1 MSYVQF
7 EAEHSAIKTFTITTT
22 TTTTIHSR
30 GREFVRSPATA
41 RLRNDSGQVVHT
53 DLPRRRLC
61 PLLREAVKH
70 QRYIYLTTTTTTRLV
85 IDCFRGNASAR
96 RAAMLSPYLLR

>member
-22 TTTTIHSR
+22 TTTIHTR

-53 DLPRRRLC
+53 DLPRRRLP
-61 PLLREAVKH
+61 PLPHEAVKH
-70 QRYIYLTTTTTTRLV
+70 QRYIYPTTTTTTRLV